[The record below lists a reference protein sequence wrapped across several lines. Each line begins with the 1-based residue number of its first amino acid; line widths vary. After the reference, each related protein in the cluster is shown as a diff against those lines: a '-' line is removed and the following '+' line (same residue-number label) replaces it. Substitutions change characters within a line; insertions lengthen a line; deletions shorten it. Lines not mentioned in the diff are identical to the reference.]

1 MNKIKIIRATT
12 VPQSL
17 CFFDG
22 TMPELT
28 KCYDVHL
35 LSSHGRE
42 LDNRGKTYGVSCH
55 PIDIQRRLSPA
66 KDVISLLK
74 IIKVFRD
81 EKPYMVHSMTP
92 KAGLLCMI
100 AAWCTNVPIR
110 IHTFTGLVWPT
121 ETGLKRKL
129 LMVTDKITCLCATH
143 IIPEGAGVKAD
154 LINGRIT
161 KKTLKVLGYG
171 NVRGVDMKRFSLREE
186 IVSLAQKIRIEDSYT
201 FLYVGRIVKDKGINE
216 LISAFS
222 RLTKTYTNARLI
234 LIGTFEDKIDPV
246 SDETQSTIS
255 NNQQIMFVGPKTGDE
270 LVAYYAASDCFVF
283 PSYRE
288 GFPNVVLEAGAMGL
302 PCIVTNINGSREIIE
317 NDKNGLIVS
326 SKDENALYE
335 AMAYMIC
342 NSDESSRMAS
352 NAREMIANR
361 FEQSYVQK
369 CLLEYY
375 NEIIH

>member
-1 MNKIKIIRATT
+1 
-12 VPQSL
+12 
-17 CFFDG
+17 
-22 TMPELT
+22 
-28 KCYDVHL
+28 
-35 LSSHGRE
+35 
-42 LDNRGKTYGVSCH
+42 
-55 PIDIQRRLSPA
+55 
-66 KDVISLLK
+66 
-74 IIKVFRD
+74 
-81 EKPYMVHSMTP
+81 
-92 KAGLLCMI
+92 
-100 AAWCTNVPIR
+100 
-110 IHTFTGLVWPT
+110 
-121 ETGLKRKL
+121 
-129 LMVTDKITCLCATH
+129 
-143 IIPEGAGVKAD
+143 
-154 LINGRIT
+154 
-161 KKTLKVLGYG
+161 
-171 NVRGVDMKRFSLREE
+171 MKRFSLREE